1 MFPKPILGFENSLK
15 RNRKTEDKISK
26 HACYQMGPRKIGKKK
41 RKMKKK
47 KQIERDGNG
56 EPHMR
61 CAEWFM
67 ASGRILVYK
76 VVVVIIIN

>member
-1 MFPKPILGFENSLK
+1 
-15 RNRKTEDKISK
+15 
-26 HACYQMGPRKIGKKK
+26 
-41 RKMKKK
+41 MKKK